1 LAYTYQQD
9 GHAFYVLIFPEANT
23 TWVFDV
29 ATGLWHERAG
39 WVNGS
44 FTRHR
49 SNCQMSFNNEIVVG
63 DFQNGNIYA
72 LDLDFYKDHDAVQ
85 RWLRTWRA
93 LPTSANNLKR
103 TAQHTLQLD
112 AESGGVDPTELINV
126 QIIDTTTGEDFLL
139 QEDGDDILLEI
150 PGPPD
155 VLLQEDGFELL
166 QEDGDPIVVAETT
179 VADGKIVLQTGQL
192 VADQL
197 DPQVM
202 LRWSDDGGHTW
213 SNEHWR
219 SMGKAGEWGYRVFWR
234 RLGMTEKLRDRVY
247 EVSGTDPIQLAI
259 MGAELELSGSS
270 S

>member
-1 LAYTYQQD
+1 VKTFCCKKTA
-9 GHAFYVLIFPEANT
+9 T
-23 TWVFDV
+23 TF
-29 ATGLWHERAG
+29 
-39 WVNGS
+39 
-44 FTRHR
+44 
-49 SNCQMSFNNEIVVG
+49 
-63 DFQNGNIYA
+63 
-72 LDLDFYKDHDAVQ
+72 
-85 RWLRTWRA
+85 
-93 LPTSANNLKR
+93 
-103 TAQHTLQLD
+103 
-112 AESGGVDPTELINV
+112 
-126 QIIDTTTGEDFLL
+126 
-139 QEDGDDILLEI
+139 LLEI

-166 QEDGDPIVVAETT
+166 QEDGDPIVLAETT
-179 VADGKIVLQTGQL
+179 VADGKIVLQTGM
-192 VADQL
+192 VFADQL

-219 SMGKAGEWGYRVFWR
+219 SMGKTGEWGYRVFWR

>member
-1 LAYTYQQD
+1 LTPLRAKTFCCKKTATTFCLRFLA
-9 GHAFYVLIFPEANT
+9 
-23 TWVFDV
+23 
-29 ATGLWHERAG
+29 R
-39 WVNGS
+39 
-44 FTRHR
+44 
-49 SNCQMSFNNEIVVG
+49 
-63 DFQNGNIYA
+63 
-72 LDLDFYKDHDAVQ
+72 
-85 RWLRTWRA
+85 
-93 LPTSANNLKR
+93 
-103 TAQHTLQLD
+103 
-112 AESGGVDPTELINV
+112 
-126 QIIDTTTGEDFLL
+126 
-139 QEDGDDILLEI
+139 
-150 PGPPD
+150 PD